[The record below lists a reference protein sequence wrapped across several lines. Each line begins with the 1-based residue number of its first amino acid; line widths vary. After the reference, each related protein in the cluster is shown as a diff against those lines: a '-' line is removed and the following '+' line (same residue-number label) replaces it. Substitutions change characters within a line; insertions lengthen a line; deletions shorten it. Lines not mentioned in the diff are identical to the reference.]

1 MRVVGQRRATPV
13 INATNFRFSIQSRF
27 KNRMWLGIAIS
38 LFSSA
43 ASAQSYPISGVWV
56 AKDDRFPGSTAG
68 ACYVLKKF
76 GIDAVSAQ
84 VFPTLMIFSEGK
96 RFEVRGNYHVEGM
109 VKSVK
114 ATPDGGFQITET
126 GGKRWLPWSK
136 KQRFKLQVV
145 NPTTIEI
152 AKDNVSTRFFKCSN
166 SPSL

>member
-27 KNRMWLGIAIS
+27 KNRMWLGMAIS

-84 VFPTLMIFSEGK
+84 VFPTLMIFFEGK

-145 NPTTIEI
+145 NPTIIEI
-152 AKDNVSTRFFKCSN
+152 SKDNVSSRFVKCSN